1 MSVGIG
7 QSRGIDPTPNTIH
20 QVSDVLAAAHGEP
33 IGHELIREAFD
44 NVPMNPRSALLIG
57 VSALETG
64 LKDYT
69 RSRIPYSEILLE
81 DMPSPPVE
89 NMVQKVIPAL
99 DKAQDISTPHFPLSK
114 NDSDLLMKWVLQR
127 NRVTHGA
134 QKTVETKELI
144 KFLQFART
152 LLYKLDVCSGQER
165 AEHFTTSAGDFGEQT
180 CEV

>member
-1 MSVGIG
+1 MSLRQSACLTNSPTTWSSMKQAEFRKSGVCHSKSCHGDFRVLAAKCCSAFLTLHDLLSNRYVGSKRPPAHKARLGLSDKASWYNMPHSMSVGIG

-69 RSRIPYSEILLE
+69 RSRIPYSE
-81 DMPSPPVE
+81 S
-89 NMVQKVIPAL
+89 
-99 DKAQDISTPHFPLSK
+99 FSK
-114 NDSDLLMKWVLQR
+114 TCRRLQS
-127 NRVTHGA
+127 
-134 QKTVETKELI
+134 
-144 KFLQFART
+144 RT
-152 LLYKLDVCSGQER
+152 WCKK
-165 AEHFTTSAGDFGEQT
+165 
-180 CEV
+180 